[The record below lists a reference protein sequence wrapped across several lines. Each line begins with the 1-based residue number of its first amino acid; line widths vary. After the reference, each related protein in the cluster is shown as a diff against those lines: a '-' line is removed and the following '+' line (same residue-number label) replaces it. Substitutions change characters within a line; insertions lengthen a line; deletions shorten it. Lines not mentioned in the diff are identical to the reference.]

1 MGDFG
6 GCAIFVQFWLA
17 VGKQVVIIAPRNPP
31 PSHFVSPGRH
41 CPCLWHEWVPAQEML
56 AFASQVERT
65 CRLECSCPRPRDL
78 LRPGATRKKNL
89 ARATPKQ
96 NGPNQDAGLAVVL
109 AGTQY
114 GKDQLKIQN
123 PWNRTV
129 SAEASKEQMRKQ
141 SEKGTRVVSGASV
154 TVICPSGGFD
164 RAS

>member
-1 MGDFG
+1 MGNFG

-78 LRPGATRKKNL
+78 APTGSNT
-89 ARATPKQ
+89 
-96 NGPNQDAGLAVVL
+96 
-109 AGTQY
+109 
-114 GKDQLKIQN
+114 
-123 PWNRTV
+123 
-129 SAEASKEQMRKQ
+129 KEK
-141 SEKGTRVVSGASV
+141 SGAQHQSKMGPIKTPV
-154 TVICPSGGFD
+154 WPLSLPAHSTGKIS
-164 RAS
+164 